1 MGGDVKLPIPLS
13 STHIRLPGERLSSA
27 VDTFGWNAAYFDAG
41 AVCWCSRKAKTGTA
55 SATSP
60 RRTYM
65 PRTICPART
74 LLLLL
79 LVVTVLVPFVS
90 ASGPYVIG
98 SANTVT
104 ADPLVTRPSTTPCVV
119 QLFTNMG
126 FNYTNYN
133 LNPYSYTP
141 PADCPG
147 PWAKVVFEADIS
159 VTAGIQYDR
168 TINVWLGPTNI
179 FFGTTSEPGATLAPS
194 WHVESDLTDYSS
206 IFYAAQTG
214 SVFMGNNLC
223 CGLNGIIYASGT
235 LEFYPLAKRQT
246 PPEPADQVLALSAGP
261 TGGTVALN
269 TTSSTLSGTFDFPL
283 NVRAAYLDVYA
294 QSQSDDEFWY
304 TYVPNNVASELE
316 SCVNT
321 GFRETEITIDGQPA
335 GVAPVDP
342 WIFTGGIDPFLWF
355 ASPGRQ
361 TLNFKPYRVNLTP
374 FAGLLSNGQPHTVS
388 LSVYNANNYFS
399 ATASLLLY
407 EDSGSTQTSGA
418 VTSNTLTTPSPVVTE
433 KLNVQPTFING
444 TVTVSSRHIFGITG
458 YVNTSKGKVTTT
470 VSQDV
475 LFSNNQYF
483 NITASKYLQDINQAT
498 TVSSTTTVSQ
508 KGVPN
513 IVSYQGYSF
522 PLVVDIGLVYLSN
535 GNVNQTTNA
544 QQTYQLNTSTKQGG
558 SVTYTS
564 NLQHSAQH
572 TDTLEFD
579 SSFNL
584 LGNTGQSAYQQYSYS
599 DSTGSVYLCALS
611 AVANALTE
619 FSPQCA
625 Q

>member
-235 LEFYPLAKRQT
+235 LEFYPLAKSQT
-246 PPEPADQVLALSAGP
+246 PPEAADHVLALSAGP

-335 GVAPVDP
+335 GVAPVFP
-342 WIFTGGIDPFLWF
+342 WIFTGGIDTYLWF
-355 ASPGRQ
+355 PIPGVQ
-361 TLNFKPYRVNLTP
+361 TLNFTPYRVNLSP
-374 FAGLLSNGQPHTVS
+374 FAGVLSNGQPHTVS
-388 LSVYNANNYFS
+388 LSVFNADNYFS

-407 EDSGSTQTSGA
+407 TDPDSAQTTGEVTQ
-418 VTSNTLTTPSPVVTE
+418 NTLTGPSPVVTE
-433 KLNVQPTFING
+433 NLKVNSSVIDGTVDVGSKRSFVIAGYVDTSHG
-444 TVTVSSRHIFGITG
+444 TVTT
-458 YVNTSKGKVTTT
+458 K
-470 VSQDV
+470 VSQNV
-475 LFSNNQYF
+475 SFSNNQYF
-483 NITASKYLQDINQAT
+483 DIN
-498 TVSSTTTVSQ
+498 STKYVQNINLASTLNSNVTVSQ
-508 KGVPN
+508 KGAPSLVYN
-513 IVSYQGYSF
+513 QNYNF
-522 PLVVDIGLVYLSN
+522 PLTVDITEITLSN
-535 GNVNQTTNA
+535 GNINQTTTA
-544 QQTYQLNTSTKQGG
+544 DQTY
-558 SVTYTS
+558 
-564 NLQHSAQH
+564 
-572 TDTLEFD
+572 TL
-579 SSFNL
+579 
-584 LGNTGQSAYQQYSYS
+584 
-599 DSTGSVYLCALS
+599 
-611 AVANALTE
+611 
-619 FSPQCA
+619 P
-625 Q
+625 

>member
-1 MGGDVKLPIPLS
+1 
-13 STHIRLPGERLSSA
+13 
-27 VDTFGWNAAYFDAG
+27 
-41 AVCWCSRKAKTGTA
+41 
-55 SATSP
+55 
-60 RRTYM
+60 
-65 PRTICPART
+65 
-74 LLLLL
+74 
-79 LVVTVLVPFVS
+79 
-90 ASGPYVIG
+90 
-98 SANTVT
+98 
-104 ADPLVTRPSTTPCVV
+104 V

-179 FFGTTSEPGATLAPS
+179 FFGTTSEPGATLAPA

-246 PPEPADQVLALSAGP
+246 APEAADQVLALSAGP
-261 TGGTVALN
+261 AGGTVALN
-269 TTSSTLSGTFDFPL
+269 TTSSTLSGTFDLPL

-304 TYVPNNVASELE
+304 TCVPNNVASELE

-355 ASPGRQ
+355 PIPGVQ

-388 LSVYNANNYFS
+388 LSVYNADSYFS

-407 EDSGSTQTSGA
+407 LDPDTAQITGA
-418 VTSNTLTTPSPVVTE
+418 VTRNSLTGPSPVVTE
-433 KLNVQPTFING
+433 KLNVQPTFIRG
-444 TVTVSSRHIFGITG
+444 KVGVSSNRSFVISG
-458 YVNTSKGKVTTT
+458 YTNTSRGKVTTT
-470 VSQDV
+470 VEQTIN
-475 LFSNNQYF
+475 FSNNQFFDLTSAAYVQ
-483 NITASKYLQDINQAT
+483 NISQTSE
-498 TVSSTTTVSQ
+498 VFSTTTTWADGAEHRITSQ
-508 KGVPN
+508 WFN
-513 IVSYQGYSF
+513 F
-522 PLVVDIGLVYLSN
+522 PLTMDISLLYLSN
-535 GNVNQTTNA
+535 GNINQITKAKQN
-544 QQTYQLNTSTKQGG
+544 YQSSVITLRNNRPIYFSSLMNGG
-558 SVTYTS
+558 E
-564 NLQHSAQH
+564 QA
-572 TDTLEFD
+572 DTLELN
-579 SSFNL
+579 SSYEI
-584 LGNTGQSAYQQYSYS
+584 LGNTGQSGVQHYSYFDS
-599 DSTGSVYLCALS
+599 DSAPYFCAIS
-611 AVANALTE
+611 AAANVLTF
-619 FSPQCA
+619 FSPGCA